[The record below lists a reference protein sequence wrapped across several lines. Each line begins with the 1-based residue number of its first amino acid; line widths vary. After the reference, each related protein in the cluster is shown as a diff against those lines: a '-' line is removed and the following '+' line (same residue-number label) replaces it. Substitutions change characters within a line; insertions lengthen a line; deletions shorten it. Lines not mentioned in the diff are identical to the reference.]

1 MRKSLVLAAF
11 VCFSTLSFGQRH
23 SSMHANRYT
32 YFTMGG
38 GYPYFGVQ
46 FGYQYDQNTYLQI
59 QALTDGGGIWKENK
73 FNDWRTFSV
82 IRKIPLE
89 PLHSEVRI
97 GMGIVQTAEQL
108 SQQRANTFG
117 AAPQLGYAWHPTK
130 NVGVMVSWTWPY
142 SPATSL
148 TTGVL
153 FGVEYR
159 IGRYAKE
166 NGLYSRRSRP
176 EF

>member
-1 MRKSLVLAAF
+1 MRKSLLLAALIF
-11 VCFSTLSFGQRH
+11 FSTLSFGQRH
-23 SSMHANRYT
+23 TSMYANRYS
-32 YFTMGG
+32 FFNIGG
-38 GYPYFGVQ
+38 GYPYVGVQ
-46 FGYQYDQNTYLQI
+46 MGYEYDKNTYLQF
-59 QALTDGGGIWKENK
+59 QALTDGGGIWKENT

-89 PLHSEVRI
+89 PLHSEVRF
-97 GMGIVQTAEQL
+97 GMGIVQTAERL

-117 AAPQLGYAWHPTK
+117 AAPQIGFAWHLTK
-130 NVGVMVSWTWPY
+130 NVGMMASWTWPF
-142 SPATSL
+142 SPATAL
-148 TTGVL
+148 TPGVL
-153 FGVEYR
+153 FGVEYS

>member
-1 MRKSLVLAAF
+1 MRKSLLLAALI
-11 VCFSTLSFGQRH
+11 CFSTLSFGQRH
-23 SSMHANRYT
+23 TSMYANRYS
-32 YFTMGG
+32 FFNIGG
-38 GYPYFGVQ
+38 GYPYVGVQ
-46 FGYQYDQNTYLQI
+46 MGYEYDKNTYLQF
-59 QALTDGGGIWKENK
+59 QALTYGGGIWKENT

-89 PLHSEVRI
+89 PLHSEVRF
-97 GMGIVQTAEQL
+97 GMGIVQTAERL

-117 AAPQLGYAWHPTK
+117 AAPQIGFAWHLTK
-130 NVGVMVSWTWPY
+130 NVGMMASWTWPF
-142 SPATSL
+142 SPATAL
-148 TTGVL
+148 TPGVL
-153 FGVEYR
+153 FGVEYS

>member
-1 MRKSLVLAAF
+1 MGKSLLIAIF
-11 VCFSTLSFGQRH
+11 ICFSTLSFGQRH

-32 YFTMGG
+32 FLNMGG
-38 GYPYFGVQ
+38 GYPYVGLQ
-46 FGYQYDQNTYLQI
+46 LGYEYDKNTYIQV
-59 QALTDGGGIWKENK
+59 QALTDGGGIWNENK
-73 FNDWRTFSV
+73 FNDWRTISV

-89 PLHSEVRI
+89 PIYSEVRI

-108 SQQRANTFG
+108 SQQKANTFG
-117 AAPQLGYAWHPTK
+117 AAPQIGYAWHPTK
-130 NVGVMVSWTWPY
+130 NVGVMASWTWPF

-153 FGVEYR
+153 FGLEYR